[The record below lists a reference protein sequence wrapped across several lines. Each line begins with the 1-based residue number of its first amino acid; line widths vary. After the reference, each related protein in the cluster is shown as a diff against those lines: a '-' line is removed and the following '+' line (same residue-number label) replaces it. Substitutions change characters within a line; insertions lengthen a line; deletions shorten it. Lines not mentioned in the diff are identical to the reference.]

1 MVKII
6 MVMWTVNDDFNDH
19 GDDWFDLCNVVE
31 KRQQW
36 SKRESRDKDGDEP
49 ELKKSQISK
58 IVMFQIELGLYP
70 AIENLFRNPQ
80 VLSMRMQYLYDH
92 FKVLVKKW
100 HLVPSLELVVLFPPS
115 RMKYFQIS

>member
-1 MVKII
+1 MVKAKII

-58 IVMFQIELGLYP
+58 IVMFQIEFMLPL
-70 AIENLFRNPQ
+70 RT
-80 VLSMRMQYLYDH
+80 
-92 FKVLVKKW
+92 
-100 HLVPSLELVVLFPPS
+100 
-115 RMKYFQIS
+115 